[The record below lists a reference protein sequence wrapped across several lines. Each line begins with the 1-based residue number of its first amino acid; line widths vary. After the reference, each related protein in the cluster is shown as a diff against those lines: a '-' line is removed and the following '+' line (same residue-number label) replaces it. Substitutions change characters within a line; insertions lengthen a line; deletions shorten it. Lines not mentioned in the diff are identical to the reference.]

1 MSITTTVDFT
11 TLRVG
16 DALPPLVIEMTATL
30 VVAGAIATR
39 DFMPVHHDRD
49 YANQQGAPD
58 IFMNILSDTAYA
70 SRFLTDWA
78 GPEAMI
84 RKISVRLGVPV
95 FPGHTL
101 TYTGEITG
109 LHEAEDEG
117 VVDVALRA
125 QNELGDHVSG
135 AATLT
140 LPLATSMAPSAEVV
154 A

>member
-1 MSITTTVDFT
+1 VSAATSSLDFRA
-11 TLRVG
+11 LQVG
-16 DALPPLVIEMTATL
+16 DPLTPLVIEMTATL

-49 YANQQGAPD
+49 YADQQGAPD

-101 TYTGEITG
+101 TYTGEITD
-109 LHEAEDEG
+109 LREEDDGPDTVG

-135 AATLT
+135 TATLT
-140 LPLATSMAPSAEVV
+140 LPLGRAA
-154 A
+154 

>member
-1 MSITTTVDFT
+1 MSATTTVEFT
-11 TLRVG
+11 SLHVG
-16 DALPPLVIEMTATL
+16 DALLPLVIEMTATL

-109 LHEAEDEG
+109 LREDSGEG
-117 VVDVALRA
+117 FVDVALRA
-125 QNELGDHVSG
+125 QNELGDHVSC
-135 AATLT
+135 L
-140 LPLATSMAPSAEVV
+140 LYTSPSPRDS
-154 A
+154 